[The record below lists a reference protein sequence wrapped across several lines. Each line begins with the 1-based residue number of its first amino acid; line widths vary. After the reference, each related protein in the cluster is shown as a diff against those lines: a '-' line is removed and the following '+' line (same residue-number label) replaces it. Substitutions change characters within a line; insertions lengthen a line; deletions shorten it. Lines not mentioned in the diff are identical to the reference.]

1 MKIYTLTAFE
11 NIKKPD
17 NIKLEK
23 DFKKL
28 CKNDIIEKIFKK
40 NHVSKNDII
49 EKTFKKNRVN
59 SNKSKKKKILKYN
72 EKKLTQFFK
81 NYK

>member
-17 NIKLEK
+17 NNKLEK

-28 CKNDIIEKIFKK
+28 CKNDIIEKVK

>member
-28 CKNDIIEKIFKK
+28 CKNDIIVKSNRSKKILKS
-40 NHVSKNDII
+40 H
-49 EKTFKKNRVN
+49 VN
-59 SNKSKKKKILKYN
+59 SNKSKKILKGKKILKDN
-72 EKKLTQFFK
+72 NKKKLTIMM
-81 NYK
+81 

>member
-28 CKNDIIEKIFKK
+28 CKNDIIVKSNRSKKILK
-40 NHVSKNDII
+40 S
-49 EKTFKKNRVN
+49 RVN
-59 SNKSKKKKILKYN
+59 SNKSKKILKDIN
-72 EKKLTQFFK
+72 KKKLLTQFLK
-81 NYK
+81 KYK

>member
-17 NIKLEK
+17 NNKLEK

-40 NHVSKNDII
+40 NRVSKNDII

>member
-17 NIKLEK
+17 NNKLEK

-28 CKNDIIEKIFKK
+28 C
-40 NHVSKNDII
+40 KNDII

-59 SNKSKKKKILKYN
+59 SNKSKKKKD
-72 EKKLTQFFK
+72 FK
-81 NYK
+81 R

>member
-28 CKNDIIEKIFKK
+28 CKNDIIVKSNRSKK
-40 NHVSKNDII
+40 TYKSL
-49 EKTFKKNRVN
+49 VN
-59 SNKSKKKKILKYN
+59 SNKSKKILKDIN
-72 EKKLTQFFK
+72 KKKLLTQFFK
-81 NYK
+81 KYK

>member
-28 CKNDIIEKIFKK
+28 CKNDIIEKILKK
-40 NHVSKNDII
+40 NRVSKNDII

-59 SNKSKKKKILKYN
+59 SNKSKKILKDN
-72 EKKLTQFFK
+72 NKKKLTQFFK

>member
-17 NIKLEK
+17 NNKLEK

-40 NHVSKNDII
+40 NRVSKNDII

-59 SNKSKKKKILKYN
+59 SNKSKKILKDN
-72 EKKLTQFFK
+72 NKNKLTQFFK